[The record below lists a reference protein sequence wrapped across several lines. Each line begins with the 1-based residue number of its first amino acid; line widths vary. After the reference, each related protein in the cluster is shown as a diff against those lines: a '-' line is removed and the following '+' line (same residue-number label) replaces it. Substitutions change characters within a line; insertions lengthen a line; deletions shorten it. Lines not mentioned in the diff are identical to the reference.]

1 MPNRSLGHFDLIVM
15 GAGSAGASAAIAAAR
30 SGSNVLVIDRLPFV
44 GGTSTAVLDT
54 FYGFYTPGEQAKKIV
69 GGIPDDVIDGLKSFG
84 SMVERPNTYGAGT
97 GVTYN
102 PEHLKVVW
110 ESLLVKSGAKILL
123 HALLQQVNVKDGKV
137 SELILATRAGLCS
150 ATGDFFI
157 DATGDADLSNF
168 AGFGYEKAGEISPAQ
183 TLTTTFKMVNVD
195 LAERKKIKKE
205 QLHELMQDA
214 ADNGYELP
222 RREGSDHITPV
233 ANTTATVMT
242 RLDSVRKNSNGE
254 IESVLDD
261 PFFLTDSEIAGR
273 RQASEYARFLV
284 DKVPG
289 YKDSSLYGFS
299 TLIGVRETRRVYGDY
314 RVTKSDVLEAKQFDD
329 QVALCG
335 APIEDHHSGDG
346 TNWIYLPDGSAVG
359 IPLRSLIVKDSINT
373 MVIGRCFSASHDAHA
388 SIRSMAQCM
397 AMGVAAG
404 VAGSIALVNKKEI
417 RAVNFSDIRRKIVE
431 TGAIL
436 EVPSK

>member
-1 MPNRSLGHFDLIVM
+1 M
-15 GAGSAGASAAIAAAR
+15 GAGSAGACAAIAAAR
-30 SGSNVLVIDRLPFV
+30 AGSKVLVIDRLPFV

-54 FYGFYTPGEQAKKIV
+54 FYGFYTPGEKAKKIV
-69 GGIPDDVIDGLKSFG
+69 GGIPDDVVNELKKFG
-84 SMVERPNTYGAGT
+84 SMIQRPNTYGAGT

-110 ESLLVKSGAKILL
+110 ESLIVKSGAKILL
-123 HALLQQVNVKDGKV
+123 HSLLQQVKVIDGRV
-137 SELILATRAGLCS
+137 QELILATRAGLCS
-150 ATGDFFI
+150 VTGDFFI

-168 AGFGYEKAGEISPAQ
+168 AGFGYEKAGEIAPAQ

-195 LAERKKIKKE
+195 LVERGKIKKE
-205 QLHELMQDA
+205 QLHQLMQEA
-214 ADNGYELP
+214 TDNGYELP
-222 RREGSDHITPV
+222 RKEGSDHITPV

-242 RLDSVRKNSNGE
+242 RLDSVRKNSKGE

-261 PFFLTDSEIAGR
+261 PFFLTESEIAGR
-273 RQASEYARFLV
+273 KQAAEYARFLV

-289 YKDSSLYGFS
+289 YKNSSIYGFS

-314 RVTKSDVLEAKQFDD
+314 RVTKEDVLEAKQFDD
-329 QVALCG
+329 QVGLCG

-346 TNWIYLPDGSAVG
+346 TNWIYLPAGSAVG

-373 MVIGRCFSASHDAHA
+373 LVIGRCFSASHDAHA

-404 VAGSIALVNKKEI
+404 VAGSVALSSKKEI
-417 RAVNFSDIRRKIVE
+417 RSVNFSEIRKKIVD

-436 EVPSK
+436 EVPK

>member
-30 SGSNVLVIDRLPFV
+30 SGSKVLVIDRLPFI

-110 ESLLVKSGAKILL
+110 ESLLIKSGAKILL
-123 HALLQQVNVKDGKV
+123 HALLQQVSVKDGRVK
-137 SELILATRAGLCS
+137 ELTLATRAGLCLV
-150 ATGDFFI
+150 TGDFFI
-157 DATGDADLSNF
+157 DATGDADLSNY

-195 LAERKKIKKE
+195 LVERKKIKKE

-242 RLDSVRKNSNGE
+242 RLDSVRKNSKGE

-261 PFFLTDSEIAGR
+261 PFFLTESEIAGR

-359 IPLRSLIVKDSINT
+359 IPLRSLIVKDSVNT

-404 VAGSIALVNKKEI
+404 VAGSIALANRKEI
-417 RAVNFSDIRRKIVE
+417 REVTFSDIRTKIIE

-436 EVPSK
+436 EVPIK

>member
-30 SGSNVLVIDRLPFV
+30 SGSKVLVIDRLPFI

-110 ESLLVKSGAKILL
+110 ESLLIKSGAKILL
-123 HALLQQVNVKDGKV
+123 HALLQQVSVKDGRVK
-137 SELILATRAGLCS
+137 ELTLATRAGLCLV
-150 ATGDFFI
+150 TGDFFI
-157 DATGDADLSNF
+157 DATGDADLSNY

-195 LAERKKIKKE
+195 LVERKKIKKE

-242 RLDSVRKNSNGE
+242 RLDSVRKNSKGE

-261 PFFLTDSEIAGR
+261 PFFLTESEIAGR

-314 RVTKSDVLEAKQFDD
+314 RVTKSDVVEAKQFDD

-404 VAGSIALVNKKEI
+404 VAGSIALANRKEI
-417 RAVNFSDIRRKIVE
+417 REVTFSDIRTKIIE